1 MIESLLGGLFG
12 GIFRILPEVFKLID
26 AKDSRKHELDMLG
39 MEMEF
44 AKIKYEAQMHAV
56 DAEVDRAQLDSIG
69 EALKGQAEMA
79 VAGGKFVS
87 AISALVRPLVTYW
100 VVTLWS
106 AVKIAM
112 MLVAYQQN
120 ADWKSVLIQSWT
132 ADDMALFMGII
143 SFWFISRVVDRNNG
157 VIK

>member
-87 AISALVRPLVTYW
+87 AISALVRPLVTY
-100 VVTLWS
+100 
-106 AVKIAM
+106 
-112 MLVAYQQN
+112 
-120 ADWKSVLIQSWT
+120 
-132 ADDMALFMGII
+132 
-143 SFWFISRVVDRNNG
+143 
-157 VIK
+157 